1 MQVQVELPDSVNV
14 DPGYVREAVMAVL
27 YATGKLSA
35 HQVYQNC
42 HPRRDSA

>member
-14 DPGYVREAVMAVL
+14 DPGYVRESVMAVL